1 MKTKINVRNISL
13 LFLLMF
19 TISCTKKESELT
31 MQDKQTNAIKQLKE
45 IVGEQGEIKI
55 INPSESKSIFKIDEN
70 SNQAKIKNLSLNE
83 FKEVFKEIGTEI
95 KYEAVRSTLVLDS
108 SINPTSKIKS
118 NSIQTFDDDEEED
131 GPGKA
136 GYHHAEFKS
145 GSPLNVDKG
154 GWYTLHLNYSTN
166 ANGQIVGNPTISFT
180 GFGFYSWQQVNMSS
194 ISFNPSN
201 YSSNFIITGVNT
213 YGVQI
218 GGITLGWSAY
228 DKFDITI
235 NMDELARYEVIII
248 EKK

>member
-1 MKTKINVRNISL
+1 MKTKINLRNISL

-19 TISCTKKESELT
+19 TFSCTKKESELT
-31 MQDKQTNAIKQLKE
+31 LQDKQAAAIKQLKE
-45 IVGEQGEIKI
+45 IVADKGEIKI
-55 INPSESKSIFKIDEN
+55 FNPNESRTIFSVNEN
-70 SNQAKIKNLSLNE
+70 SNQVNIKPLSLNE
-83 FKEVFKEIGTEI
+83 FKEVFKEIGTEK

-108 SINPTSKIKS
+108 SISPTFKIKS
-118 NSIQTFDDDEEED
+118 NAIKSLDDDD
-131 GPGKA
+131 TDGGPGTP

-145 GSPLNVDKG
+145 GSPLNGDKG
-154 GWYTLHLNYSTN
+154 GWYTLHLNYNTN
-166 ANGQIVGNPTISFT
+166 ASGQIVGNPTISFT
-180 GFGFYSWQQVNMSS
+180 GVGFYSWQQVNMSN

-218 GGITLGWSAY
+218 GGITIGWSAY
-228 DKFDITI
+228 DKFDVTI